1 MSEAPT
7 NSPTAEP
14 GEVRRALVAV
24 IIARV
29 GINGA
34 LRVVFPFLPAIA
46 RGLGTT
52 LERVADLTALTAIV
66 GITGPLASQA
76 AERVGRR
83 NVMFFGLAA
92 TLAGS
97 VTIGL
102 APTVAVAAVGFLL
115 VGFGKPFFDVP
126 MQGWFGSRVPYDRR
140 GRVLG
145 LTELTWAG
153 GLLATVPLSG
163 FLISRYG
170 WRVQFAVVSVLL
182 VIGLVAVARLMADDR
197 PRSRRRTELRLTRP
211 RVVMLVVVLLFSFAA
226 QGTFVVYGA
235 WLESDL
241 GLDVAG
247 IGIFTLVVV
256 AAELTG
262 EGLIAGLGDRL
273 GLRRA
278 VVTALVVS
286 AAAYVGL
293 GLVGGSIGLAVAAVV
308 VWFISYEVTI
318 VGTIPFMTALGGEGR
333 DRLLGL
339 MTAAVAV
346 ARASSALVMPGLF
359 ASGGI
364 RAVGLLAAGC
374 VVTGVVLLL
383 ALVPEP
389 VDQPSTPRTD

>member
-1 MSEAPT
+1 MSKAPT

-126 MQGWFGSRVPYDRR
+126 MQGWFG
-140 GRVLG
+140 L
-145 LTELTWAG
+145 AG
-153 GLLATVPLSG
+153 PL
-163 FLISRYG
+163 
-170 WRVQFAVVSVLL
+170 
-182 VIGLVAVARLMADDR
+182 
-197 PRSRRRTELRLTRP
+197 
-211 RVVMLVVVLLFSFAA
+211 
-226 QGTFVVYGA
+226 
-235 WLESDL
+235 
-241 GLDVAG
+241 
-247 IGIFTLVVV
+247 
-256 AAELTG
+256 
-262 EGLIAGLGDRL
+262 
-273 GLRRA
+273 
-278 VVTALVVS
+278 
-286 AAAYVGL
+286 
-293 GLVGGSIGLAVAAVV
+293 
-308 VWFISYEVTI
+308 
-318 VGTIPFMTALGGEGR
+318 
-333 DRLLGL
+333 
-339 MTAAVAV
+339 
-346 ARASSALVMPGLF
+346 
-359 ASGGI
+359 
-364 RAVGLLAAGC
+364 
-374 VVTGVVLLL
+374 
-383 ALVPEP
+383 
-389 VDQPSTPRTD
+389 